1 MNTTA
6 KSRPIVITAIAVL
19 MLLTITRLQ
28 AILFISSVEMFG
40 GISPDAW
47 LGPWVSDAI
56 LGVLLPIMIYFT
68 LRGSG
73 IKLWGLLV
81 LYNAVGAFDYSQG
94 LVTQWINPL
103 PPDVASLTL
112 VYGALSVTILLQLMA
127 LFLLFRNDVVHH
139 FKDYQ
144 Q

>member
-1 MNTTA
+1 MNATT
-6 KSRPIVITAIAVL
+6 KSRPIVITGIAVL

-28 AILFISSVEMFG
+28 AILFISSLEMFG

-56 LGVLLPIMIYFT
+56 LGVLLPIMVYFT

-73 IKLWGLLV
+73 VKLWGLLV

-94 LVTQWINPL
+94 LATQWLSPL
-103 PPDVASLTL
+103 PSAIASSTL
-112 VYGALSVTILLQLMA
+112 VYGVLSVTLSLQLVA
-127 LFLLFRNDVVHH
+127 LLLLFRNDVIHY
-139 FKDYQ
+139 FKEY
-144 Q
+144 

>member
-1 MNTTA
+1 MDNTT
-6 KSRPIVITAIAVL
+6 KSRPIIITVIAAI

-28 AILFISSVEMFG
+28 AIWFISSLEMFS

-56 LGVLLPIMIYFT
+56 LGILLPIMVYFT

-81 LYNAVGAFDYSQG
+81 LYNAVGSFDYSQG
-94 LVTQWINPL
+94 LATQWLSPL
-103 PPDVASLTL
+103 PSAIASSTL
-112 VYGALSVTILLQLMA
+112 VYGSLSVTLSLQLVA
-127 LFLLFRNDVVHH
+127 LLLLFQNDVIHH
-139 FKDYQ
+139 FKGYK
-144 Q
+144 